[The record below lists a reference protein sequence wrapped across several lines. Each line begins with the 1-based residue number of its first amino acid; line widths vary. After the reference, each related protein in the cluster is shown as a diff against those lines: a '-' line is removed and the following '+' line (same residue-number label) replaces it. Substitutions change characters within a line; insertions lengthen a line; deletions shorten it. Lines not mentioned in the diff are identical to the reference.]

1 MLKILKNQHFATN
14 IVNIGL
20 SKDNQEMLS
29 LGEKQEILHGFK
41 MSSHRL
47 LTGCKGK
54 NIYYIVETRQD
65 PDPLY

>member
-1 MLKILKNQHFATN
+1 
-14 IVNIGL
+14 
-20 SKDNQEMLS
+20 MLS

-47 LTGCKGK
+47 LTGCKEK

-65 PDPLY
+65 PDPVY